1 MNAPRASVGLPQD
14 QSRKSV
20 FTLAAAILLVA
31 ILGWLSFSAREADLT
46 REAARR
52 SEARAMSVL
61 LASNAVENAIL
72 DAESGQRG
80 YLLTGD
86 ADFRQR
92 FEDGR
97 RRLPAAISRL
107 RLLYAPDSSEA
118 ERIGRIEDLA
128 DRRLRWLDK
137 SVAVPR
143 VASPAGEPL
152 LSGLRGGRQAMDDL
166 TSELEHLQAS
176 EQAALGIQQALAR
189 RTQMLAGQWRTLLT
203 SFSLVLCLLCGL
215 ALWGLY
221 QARREVR
228 EQRLLAE
235 SNLILAQGRKLL
247 QSIIDSNPDAIFV
260 KDRRGRVMFAN
271 RRFREVIST
280 PLPALTGVPLPPAS
294 DPQEAARLADAHVAA
309 IQRGEERLVEVHL
322 NVEGKRRL
330 YQTRKIPWMTDG
342 EIGGVIGVASDITDV
357 RSREAELEHRVAQR
371 TRELETALRSV
382 QREMAEREAAEETV
396 RQMQR
401 IESLGQLT
409 GGIAHDFNN
418 MLAVI
423 TGSLEAARL
432 KLRGPARQAIGPL
445 IANALE
451 GAARAAGLT
460 ARLLAFA
467 RQQSLRPC
475 HVEINPQIEKT
486 CELLERT
493 LSGKITVDLDLDP
506 AAGWTEVDVTQLESA
521 LVNLAVNARDA
532 MPDGGR
538 ITIAT
543 RRQGERIKISVAD
556 TGTGM
561 TPDQLNHAFEPFF
574 TTKEP
579 GKGTGLGLSQ
589 VHGFVAQSGGEV
601 ELRSQPGEGTTVT
614 LLLPAFAA
622 AQPCALQR
630 EAPQCQIGGGET
642 VLLVE
647 DEALVRHSLKVSL
660 ETLGYQVI
668 AAGSGDEALAMLEAD
683 HSIALMIT
691 DIAMPGMNGRDLA
704 DAARQLH
711 PGLAVLL
718 TTGYEQNQPENG
730 GLPVLV
736 KPYLLEDLASAV
748 GALLHPRAAEKGN
761 LAPRQGVDGHNATG
775 RQDVT

>member
-1 MNAPRASVGLPQD
+1 MNALGASTLPED
-14 QSRKSV
+14 QSRRSV
-20 FTLAAAILLVA
+20 MTLAAAILLVV
-31 ILGWLSFSAREADLT
+31 IFGWLSFSAREADQA
-46 REAARR
+46 REAARL
-52 SEARAMSVL
+52 SETRAMAVL
-61 LASNAVENAIL
+61 LASNAVEQAML
-72 DAESGQRG
+72 DAESGQHG

-86 ADFRQR
+86 DAFRQR

-97 RRLPAAISRL
+97 NRLPAAMARL
-107 RLLYAPDSSEA
+107 RLLYAPDNPQA
-118 ERIGRIEDLA
+118 ERIERIEDLA
-128 DRRLRWLDK
+128 ERRLRWLDK
-137 SVAVPR
+137 TSAMPRTVPAVDE
-143 VASPAGEPL
+143 AQ
-152 LSGLRGGRQAMDDL
+152 LSSLKGGRQAMDDL
-166 TSELEHLQAS
+166 RGELEQLQAF
-176 EQAALGIQQALAR
+176 EQGALARQQALAR
-189 RTQMLAGQWRTLLT
+189 RTEILVGEWRTLLT
-203 SFSLVLCLLCGL
+203 AFSLVLCLLCGL

-235 SNLILAQGRKLL
+235 SNFALARGRKLL
-247 QSIIDSNPDAIFV
+247 QSIIDSSPDAIFV
-260 KDRRGRVMFAN
+260 KDRRGRVMYAN
-271 RRFREVIST
+271 RRFSEVITT
-280 PLPALTGVPLPPAS
+280 PLPALTGVPLPPAA
-294 DPQEAARLADAHVAA
+294 DPREAARLADAHVGAV
-309 IQRGEERLVEVHL
+309 QRGEERVVEVHV
-322 NVEGKRRL
+322 NVAGERRL
-330 YQTRKIPWMTDG
+330 YQTRKIPWMNNG
-342 EIGGVIGVASDITDV
+342 QIAGVIGVARDITDV

-371 TRELETALRSV
+371 TRELESALRSV

-423 TGSLEAARL
+423 TGSLEAARQ

-445 IANALE
+445 IASALE

-467 RQQSLRPC
+467 RQQSLKPC

-493 LSGKITVDLDLDP
+493 LSDQIKVELDLDP

-543 RRQGERIKISVAD
+543 RRQGERIRISVSD

-561 TPDQLNHAFEPFF
+561 TADQVSHAFEPFF

-601 ELRSQPGEGTTVT
+601 ELRSRPGEGTTVT
-614 LLLPAFAA
+614 LLLPACSVTP
-622 AQPCALQR
+622 PCAGAR
-630 EAPQCQIGGGET
+630 EAPQCPVGTGET

-647 DEALVRHSLKVSL
+647 DEALVRHALRISL
-660 ETLGYQVI
+660 ETLGYRVR
-668 AAGSGDEALAMLEAD
+668 AVGSGHEALALLEAD
-683 HSIALMIT
+683 RGIALMIT

-704 DAARQLH
+704 DAARLLR
-711 PGLAVLL
+711 PGLPVLL
-718 TTGYEQNQPENG
+718 TTGYEQNRPEG
-730 GLPVLV
+730 ADIPVLV

-748 GALLHPRAAEKGN
+748 GTLLHPREAERGSIPSGPP
-761 LAPRQGVDGHNATG
+761 LDGQGVTG
-775 RQDVT
+775 SEGPA